1 MGRKEI
7 VPLVVEHPGPSR
19 PGASHAPRYRFFRPP
34 QRVYKP
40 SALVDRVWTITER
53 EKLLDAVSKVAPDDY
68 ASISDIIGNTKT
80 PAEVKDYLKRIQI
93 RSKEIE
99 SRRQNNLFDFKRDP
113 HSRHLV
119 VKEEGEAIER
129 WLRVIDHLVSDNDTP
144 DFSKAIPDVF
154 AVIANLEQNPDPGTI
169 RGKKRKKSGD
179 NAAADASTSSTGA
192 AQEKSAENNEED
204 DDDDTV
210 DDSEDA
216 VAPINYKVIYEY
228 LYALLRGLTPP
239 ALDPIESWV
248 ILDLISDTATEL
260 KGSNLDAQKDYLRCI
275 YRDYCNK
282 TLNLKWSNTSKM
294 TVPIT
299 EELAVKRK
307 RQKMAGEFA
316 KYLGKTTK
324 TEEEEEEEQPGDGVN
339 GEEEELEEP
348 KPSTSSGV
356 GTVVDIKPGTLDD
369 EIPGLK
375 PAEISDDPTFHNIM
389 IGGLVVTKGAE
400 DLGSLF
406 TMNPLGVP
414 NSLFNPKKPQE

>member
-1 MGRKEI
+1 MCQI
-7 VPLVVEHPGPSR
+7 PSHFSSI
-19 PGASHAPRYRFFRPP
+19 P
-34 QRVYKP
+34 
-40 SALVDRVWTITER
+40 
-53 EKLLDAVSKVAPDDY
+53 Y
-68 ASISDIIGNTKT
+68 ACSIPN
-80 PAEVKDYLKRIQI
+80 AFL
-93 RSKEIE
+93 
-99 SRRQNNLFDFKRDP
+99 
-113 HSRHLV
+113 
-119 VKEEGEAIER
+119 
-129 WLRVIDHLVSDNDTP
+129 
-144 DFSKAIPDVF
+144 IPT
-154 AVIANLEQNPDPGTI
+154 QDPGTI

-324 TEEEEEEEQPGDGVN
+324 TEEEEEEQPGDGVN

-356 GTVVDIKPGTLDD
+356 GTVVDIKPGTL
-369 EIPGLK
+369 EEGIPGLK
-375 PAEISDDPTFHNIM
+375 PAEIRSV
-389 IGGLVVTKGAE
+389 LSSWRRV
-400 DLGSLF
+400 
-406 TMNPLGVP
+406 
-414 NSLFNPKKPQE
+414 FNCIFD